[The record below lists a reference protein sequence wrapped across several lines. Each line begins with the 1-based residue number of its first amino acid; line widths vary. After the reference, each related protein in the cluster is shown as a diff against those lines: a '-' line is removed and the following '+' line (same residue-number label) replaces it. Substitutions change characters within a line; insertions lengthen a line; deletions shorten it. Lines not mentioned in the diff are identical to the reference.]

1 MPKRIRVL
9 SRAVA
14 QSIAAGEVIER
25 PASVVKELMENS
37 IDAGSSE
44 IVVELKMGGIQLI
57 RVYDNGEGIDPEDVP
72 FALQRYATSKIKE
85 AEDLYAIHTLGFRG
99 EALPSIASISKM
111 TIKTRVPDTNSG
123 MKVVCEG
130 GEIKSISEAGCPVG
144 TEIEVQNIFYNVP
157 VKRKFLKSIPSELR
171 YCLNHFLRLSLSHP
185 SITFKFI
192 HDGRMLQEHLKTGS
206 PLVRIEDIL
215 GREVVEQLRRCE
227 FDDGEIVISG
237 FASLPSIA
245 KGNSDGIYLFVNKR
259 YVKDRMIYR
268 AIIEAYRHVLPSGKF
283 PVVVLLITVPAY
295 AVDVNIH
302 PTKAEVKFRD
312 PEKVFRAVT
321 ETLRSI
327 HEGKTLST
335 GIETARDQ
343 EDLAYRN
350 VFRQSFLSFRSAS
363 DYPSMTG
370 GLEGEL
376 ASTVRDEGRV
386 EWSVES
392 KSPFRVL
399 GQVQGTYIV
408 CEGEKGIIIID
419 QHAAH
424 ERVLFNRFKNQYET
438 KSIVSDKFL
447 MPVPMELSVEESII
461 LNSHLEELQSMGFEI
476 DPIGDRVYA
485 IRSKPSWIDQKDP
498 KAMVK
503 EILDELSFLKSEG
516 KGAEVVDKILITMAC
531 HSAIRANFTLRRE
544 EMEELLKILYPFNL
558 STTCP
563 HGRPIFFVF
572 NLDELAKQ
580 FKRKS

>member
-9 SRAVA
+9 SEAVA

-25 PASVVKELMENS
+25 PASVVKELIENS

-44 IVVELKMGGIQLI
+44 IVVELRMGGLQLI

-72 FALQRYATSKIKE
+72 FALQRYATSKIRE
-85 AEDLYAIHTLGFRG
+85 AEDLYSIHTLGFRG

-111 TIKTRVPDTNSG
+111 TIKTRVPGNNSG

-130 GEIKSISEAGCPVG
+130 GEIKTVSEVGCPSG

-171 YCLNHFLRLSLSHP
+171 SCLNHFLRLSLSHP
-185 SITFKFI
+185 SITFKFM
-192 HDGRMLQEHLKTGS
+192 HDGRMLQEHLKTES

-215 GREVVEQLRRCE
+215 GREVVEQLQRCE
-227 FDDGEIVISG
+227 FDDGEIKISG
-237 FASLPSIA
+237 FASLPSIT
-245 KGNSDGIYLFVNKR
+245 KGNSEGIYLFVNKR
-259 YVKDRMIYR
+259 YVKDRLIYR

-295 AVDVNIH
+295 SVDVNIH

-321 ETLRSI
+321 VTLRSL
-327 HEGKTLST
+327 HEGKAILT
-335 GIETARDQ
+335 GIEPTGEQ
-343 EDLAYRN
+343 EDFAYRSTSW
-350 VFRQSFLSFRSAS
+350 QSSLLFNSTSN
-363 DYPSMTG
+363 YPPMTG
-370 GLEGEL
+370 GLGEEL
-376 ASTVRDEGRV
+376 ASVVREEGRA

-408 CEGEKGIIIID
+408 CEGEKEIVIID

-424 ERVLFNRFKNQYET
+424 ERILFDQFKNQYDT

-447 MPVPMELSVEESII
+447 MPILIELPAEESII

-476 DPIGDRVYA
+476 DPIGNSAFA
-485 IRSKPSWIDQKDP
+485 IRSKPSWICQKDP
-498 KAMVK
+498 KTMVK
-503 EILDELSFLKSEG
+503 EILEELSFLKSEG
-516 KGAEVVDKILITMAC
+516 QRTEAVDKILITLAC
-531 HSAIRANFTLRRE
+531 HTAIRANFTLRRE
-544 EMEELLKILYPFNL
+544 EMEELVKILSPFNL

-563 HGRPIFFVF
+563 HGRPVFFVF

>member
-1 MPKRIRVL
+1 MPNKIRVL
-9 SRAVA
+9 SEAVA

-25 PASVVKELMENS
+25 PASVVKELIENS

-44 IVVELKMGGIQLI
+44 IVVELKMGGLQLI

-72 FALQRYATSKIKE
+72 SALQRYATSKIME
-85 AEDLYAIHTLGFRG
+85 TEDLFSIHTLGFRG

-111 TIKTRVPDTNSG
+111 TIKTRVPDNNSG
-123 MKVVCEG
+123 TKVVCEG
-130 GEIKSISEAGCPVG
+130 GEIKTISEVGCPEG
-144 TEIEVQNIFYNVP
+144 TEIEVRNIFYNVP

-171 YCLNHFLRLSLSHP
+171 SCLNHFLRLSLSHP

-192 HDGRMLQEHLKTGS
+192 HDGRMLQDHLKTGS
-206 PLVRIEDIL
+206 PLVRIEAIL

-227 FDDGEIVISG
+227 FDDGEIKISG

-259 YVKDRMIYR
+259 YVKDRMIHR

-295 AVDVNIH
+295 SVDVNIH

-321 ETLRSI
+321 VTLRSL
-327 HEGKTLST
+327 HEGKALST
-335 GIETARDQ
+335 GIEPPRDQ
-343 EDLAYRN
+343 EDFAYRDTS
-350 VFRQSFLSFRSAS
+350 RQSSLLFNSTSI
-363 DYPSMTG
+363 YPSMTG
-370 GLEGEL
+370 GLEEEL
-376 ASTVRDEGRV
+376 SSAVREEGRV
-386 EWSVES
+386 GWSVES

-408 CEGEKGIIIID
+408 CEGEKEIVIID

-424 ERVLFNRFKNQYET
+424 ERILFNQFKNQYDT

-447 MPVPMELSVEESII
+447 MPIPIELPAEESII

-498 KAMVK
+498 KTMVK
-503 EILDELSFLKSEG
+503 EILEELSFLKNGG
-516 KGAEVVDKILITMAC
+516 KRTEVVDKILITVAC
-531 HSAIRANFTLRRE
+531 HTAIRANFTLKKE
-544 EMEELLKILYPFNL
+544 EMEELVRILSPFNL

-563 HGRPIFFVF
+563 HGRPVFFVF

>member
-1 MPKRIRVL
+1 MPKRIQVL
-9 SRAVA
+9 SEEVA

-25 PASVVKELMENS
+25 PASVVKELIENS

-44 IVVELKMGGIQLI
+44 IVVELKLGGLQLI
-57 RVYDNGEGIDPEDVP
+57 RIYDNGEGINPEDVP
-72 FALQRYATSKIKE
+72 IALQRYATSKIKK
-85 AEDLYAIHTLGFRG
+85 AEDLYAIHTMGFRG
-99 EALPSIASISKM
+99 EALPSVASISKM
-111 TIKTRVPDTNSG
+111 TIKTRVPGNQSG
-123 MKVVCEG
+123 MKLVCEG
-130 GEIKSISEAGCPVG
+130 GEIKSISEVGCPEG

-171 YCLNHFLRLSLSHP
+171 SCLNHFLRLSLSHP

-192 HDGRMLQEHLKTGS
+192 HDGRMLQEHLKTES
-206 PLVRIEDIL
+206 SLVRIEAIL
-215 GREVVEQLRRCE
+215 GREVVEQLQRFE
-227 FDDGEIVISG
+227 FDDGEIKLSG

-245 KGNSDGIYLFVNKR
+245 KGNSEGIYLFVNKR

-283 PVVVLLITVPAY
+283 PMVVLLINIPAY

-321 ETLRSI
+321 ETLRSL
-327 HEGKTLST
+327 HKMKTLST
-335 GIETARDQ
+335 GIESTRDQ
-343 EDLAYRN
+343 EDFAFRN
-350 VFRQSFLSFRSAS
+350 TSWQSSLSFRSDS
-363 DYPSMTG
+363 IYPSTTE
-370 GLEGEL
+370 GLEGEFAL
-376 ASTVRDEGRV
+376 ALRDEGKTDWRV
-386 EWSVES
+386 ESN
-392 KSPFRVL
+392 SPFRVL

-408 CEGEKGIIIID
+408 CEGEKGIVIID

-424 ERVLFNRFKNQYET
+424 ERILFNQFKNQYEM
-438 KSIVSDKFL
+438 KSIISDKFL
-447 MPVPMELSVEESII
+447 MPIAMELSAEESII

-516 KGAEVVDKILITMAC
+516 ERTETIDKILITLAC
-531 HSAIRANFTLRRE
+531 HSAIRANFVLRRE
-544 EMEELLKILYPFNL
+544 EMEALVKILLPFNL

-563 HGRPIFFVF
+563 HGRPVFFVF
-572 NLDELAKQ
+572 NRDELAKQ